1 LCPSTGGQRGS
12 AQLRT
17 QPFDV
22 LRWTG
27 DDTPIR
33 GGDEMPG
40 FLARLLVTSVGLMI
54 ASELVSG
61 IEFAGLGSLFFAA
74 LVLGCVNAIVR
85 PAVVFLTIPFTLVTL
100 GFFLFVVN
108 AAMLGLT
115 AFFVPGF
122 FVAGFGPALFGSI
135 IVSITGMLASWYI
148 GPKGKVDVLI
158 VGRG

>member
-1 LCPSTGGQRGS
+1 
-12 AQLRT
+12 
-17 QPFDV
+17 
-22 LRWTG
+22 
-27 DDTPIR
+27 
-33 GGDEMPG
+33 
-40 FLARLLVTSVGLMI
+40 
-54 ASELVSG
+54 
-61 IEFAGLGSLFFAA
+61 
-74 LVLGCVNAIVR
+74 
-85 PAVVFLTIPFTLVTL
+85 LTIPFTLVTL

-148 GPKGKVDVLI
+148 GPRGKVDVLI